1 MSFQLILSP
10 LAMADQATTGTDA
23 YVATGNASDITLE
36 SQFVKSLMM
45 TGSGVVGSALIL
57 CKSTIA
63 NGSQV
68 TPSGLAATTA
78 FTTGAAAF
86 TTAATT
92 FAATSGIFT
101 TELAIAASPGAA
113 LSATIPA
120 TNTSIIGLNT
130 KTTTSNTTE
139 IGNDAKG
146 IAADATA
153 AAAATPAIVA
163 ATDPVAPPSTTPA
176 GRTPNTYKTNSHY
189 IFAGGALVLLLAE
202 LAAAIKQKDNL
213 AESNKQAERMSVVA
227 NTPTADLT
235 DEQKNV
241 QLTALRLAKTEE
253 ENQRDALEARVNWM
267 GAVEIVYWLAVA
279 AASTEAILYASTK
292 TLMKTSNTTQ
302 LTETTALATLTT
314 ALGALDIALAA
325 HGCALDLEGGLFKL
339 SLGPQAVA
347 TASAYAAA
355 SAASVITLAAY
366 NAALVAY
373 NSALAAYNLAVA
385 AKIAAYKAEKA
396 LGYYSWGLT
405 CNNYAKHKALT
416 LGIAAA
422 YGVLGGLNTAEINV
436 GSVLSSAMTTAGA
449 MMMLNFIV
457 DTGVGK
463 TLGKVVNTAP
473 GRVVIF
479 GTFATLADVVRNAF
493 KDRVLRANKN
503 IQSIDTAITT
513 WTNATKGG
521 SVTGG
526 SGGDDPTTNSN
537 LNLATNK
544 SSNYLQRLPSVP
556 KSAKCFSASAQ
567 VSGNSCRN
575 PIKFNRGSLNFRS
588 SFLNGTANQAFE
600 MGEAFARDDGAR
612 ASSLAASMGTN
623 AARVKAE
630 AKGLIAEA
638 NAALMRNGGKAI
650 DFDKQVK
657 AQLAS
662 FGQANM
668 GGSGSGSASAGSGT
682 RASLDEDAME
692 SQSVPSSVA
701 VSYPGAIGQPA
712 ADLAFPADE
721 GITTEPIVE
730 AKADQNLDDF
740 ESSVQDVA
748 RKDDVSIFKQLSNRY
763 ILNYTKIFD
772 RKKEE
777 IPVVPDAPKK
787 E

>member
-1 MSFQLILSP
+1 MKKLFAILMSFQLILSP
-10 LAMADQATTGTDA
+10 LAMADQSTTGTDA

-36 SQFVKSLMM
+36 SQFVKSLIM

-63 NGSQV
+63 NGSRVNV
-68 TPSGLAATTA
+68 TGAPNITAAVAATTA
-78 FTTGAAAF
+78 FSTEATTALGL
-86 TTAATT
+86 TTAASSLASVGTGVP
-92 FAATSGIFT
+92 AATAAVA
-101 TELAIAASPGAA
+101 LAAKKVISD
-113 LSATIPA
+113 
-120 TNTSIIGLNT
+120 GLVA
-130 KTTTSNTTE
+130 E
-139 IGNDAKG
+139 G
-146 IAADATA
+146 IAADAALAVA
-153 AAAATPAIVA
+153 AKPAIVA
-163 ATDPVAPPSTTPA
+163 ATDPLAPPSTTPA

-241 QLTALRLAKTEE
+241 QLTALKLAKKEE

-267 GAVEIVYWLAVA
+267 GAVEVVYWLAVA

-292 TLMKTSNTTQ
+292 SLMKASLAAQ
-302 LTETTALATLTT
+302 AAETALLTTTTGLLTT
-314 ALGALDIALAA
+314 ATGLLV
-325 HGCALDLEGGLFKL
+325 LEGKAAQATLGCT
-339 SLGPQAVA
+339 GPQALVPPCPVAIAAYPVA
-347 TASAYAAA
+347 TAAYLAAKKLYAA
-355 SAASVITLAAY
+355 SGKLYDAAVQ
-366 NAALVAY
+366 
-373 NSALAAYNLAVA
+373 
-385 AKIAAYKAEKA
+385 AKHAAYKAEKA

-405 CNNYAKHKALT
+405 CNNNEKHKTLT

-422 YGVLGGLNTAEINV
+422 YGVLGGLNSEKVDV
-436 GSVLSSAMTTAGA
+436 GSVLSSAMSTAGA
-449 MMMLNFIV
+449 MMMLDFMVNK
-457 DTGVGK
+457 VGGK
-463 TLGKVVNTAP
+463 ALGKGVNTAP
-473 GRVVIF
+473 GRVVVF
-479 GTFATLADVVRNAF
+479 GVFAALADVVRNAF

-503 IQSIDTAITT
+503 IDSIDKAITT

-556 KSAKCFSASAQ
+556 KLAKCFSASAQ

-575 PIKFNRGSLNFRS
+575 PMKFNRGSLNFRS
-588 SFLNGTANQAFE
+588 SFLNSTANQALE

-638 NAALMRNGGKAI
+638 NAALMRGGGKAI

-662 FGQANM
+662 FGQSNM
-668 GGSGSGSASAGSGT
+668 GGSGSASGGSGT
-682 RASLDEDAME
+682 RASLDADDMDIE
-692 SQSVPSSVA
+692 SPSSVA
-701 VSYPGAIGQPA
+701 VSVPGPIGQGPA
-712 ADLAFPADE
+712 NLAFTGEEIA
-721 GITTEPIVE
+721 TEPIVE
-730 AKADQNLDDF
+730 VKAEQSLDDF
-740 ESSVQDVA
+740 ELPVQDVA
-748 RKDDVSIFKQLSNRY
+748 NKGDVSIFKQLSNRY
-763 ILNYTKIFD
+763 FLNYSKIFD

-777 IPVVPDAPKK
+777 ISVEPDAPKK

>member
-1 MSFQLILSP
+1 MKKLFAILMSFQLILSP

-36 SQFVKSLMM
+36 SQFVKSLIM

-63 NGSQV
+63 NGSRVNV
-68 TPSGLAATTA
+68 TGAPNITAAVAATTA
-78 FTTGAAAF
+78 FSTEATTALGL
-86 TTAATT
+86 TTAASSLASVGTGVP
-92 FAATSGIFT
+92 AATAAVA
-101 TELAIAASPGAA
+101 LAAKKVISD
-113 LSATIPA
+113 
-120 TNTSIIGLNT
+120 GLVA
-130 KTTTSNTTE
+130 E
-139 IGNDAKG
+139 G
-146 IAADATA
+146 IAADAALAVA
-153 AAAATPAIVA
+153 AKPAIVA
-163 ATDPVAPPSTTPA
+163 ATDPLAPPSTTPA

-241 QLTALRLAKTEE
+241 QLTALKLAKKEE

-267 GAVEIVYWLAVA
+267 GAVEVVYWLAVA
-279 AASTEAILYASTK
+279 AASTEAILYASTIS
-292 TLMKTSNTTQ
+292 LMAAAQTAQ
-302 LTETTALATLTT
+302 VTETTALTTLTAT
-314 ALGALDIALAA
+314 VKALGTTSAAEGVAFTTKTACIAT
-325 HGCALDLEGGLFKL
+325 
-339 SLGPQAVA
+339 AVA
-347 TASAYAAA
+347 AAAVTFGSSTAAIAACETAYAPFLIAYGMA
-355 SAASVITLAAY
+355 LSAY
-366 NAALVAY
+366 NAAV
-373 NSALAAYNLAVA
+373 AAYNIAAVA
-385 AKIAAYKAEKA
+385 KAATYKAEKA

-405 CNNYAKHKALT
+405 CNNNEKHKTLT

-422 YGVLGGLNTAEINV
+422 YGVLGGLNSEKVDV
-436 GSVLSSAMTTAGA
+436 GSVLSSAMSTAGA
-449 MMMLNFIV
+449 MMMLDFMVNK
-457 DTGVGK
+457 VGGK
-463 TLGKVVNTAP
+463 ALGKGVNTAP
-473 GRVVIF
+473 GRVVVF
-479 GTFATLADVVRNAF
+479 GVFAALADVVRNAF

-503 IQSIDTAITT
+503 IDSIDKAITT

-556 KSAKCFSASAQ
+556 KLAKCFSASAQ

-575 PIKFNRGSLNFRS
+575 PMKFNRGSLNFRS
-588 SFLNGTANQAFE
+588 SFLNSTANQALE

-638 NAALMRNGGKAI
+638 NAALMRGGGKAI

-662 FGQANM
+662 FGQSNM
-668 GGSGSGSASAGSGT
+668 GGSGSASGGSGT
-682 RASLDEDAME
+682 RASLDADDMDIE
-692 SQSVPSSVA
+692 SPSSVA
-701 VSYPGAIGQPA
+701 VSVPGPIGQGPA
-712 ADLAFPADE
+712 NLAFTGEEIA
-721 GITTEPIVE
+721 TEPIVE
-730 AKADQNLDDF
+730 VKAEQSLDDF
-740 ESSVQDVA
+740 ELPVQDVA
-748 RKDDVSIFKQLSNRY
+748 NKGDVSIFKQLSNRY
-763 ILNYTKIFD
+763 FLNYSKIFD

-777 IPVVPDAPKK
+777 ISVEPDAPKK